1 MIRSQLDM
9 FEQRVREV
17 NRIYDGLLAEVGTK
31 RERVRSVERQ
41 LGEVNKEIAQLKRQN
56 KTVPTNMNP

>member
-1 MIRSQLDM
+1 M
-9 FEQRVREV
+9 

-41 LGEVNKEIAQLKRQN
+41 LGEVNIEIAQLKRQS